1 MQKLK
6 GRIVEIEKNIHQVKY
21 LTTGIGKKNQP
32 YYDNQFGGSNGTY
45 VTASEYYGT
54 TIDMK
59 IYIYELEKSVSID
72 IRDLILQLNQKSKVS
87 SKLLDY
93 VIENNRGK
101 KIDLFYFD
109 GSITFSPNQLN
120 LIRRN
125 KK

>member
-6 GRIVEIEKNIHQVKY
+6 GRIVEIEKNIHRINY
-21 LTTGIGKKNQP
+21 LTTGIGKKDQH

-59 IYIYELEKSVSID
+59 VYIYELEKCVSFD
-72 IRDLILQLNQKSKVS
+72 IRDLILQLNQKSKIS
-87 SKLLDY
+87 SKLLNY
-93 VIENNRGK
+93 VIENNQGN
-101 KIDLFYFD
+101 KINLLYFNNSVTFLPD
-109 GSITFSPNQLN
+109 GLN
-120 LIRRN
+120 LVRS